1 MIRCL
6 VGVSGGIDSLFAA
19 IKLQEDGFDVYAL
32 HMHLNSKS
40 QLPETAKNVLHE
52 YNIKLL
58 YADYTREFNRYVIDY
73 FTKEYAKG
81 YTPNPCVVCNRDVK
95 LPFLFKEARLRGIE
109 TIATGHYADRD
120 ENGLIIRHK
129 SRKDQS
135 YFLACV
141 DRDIIKHTIFPLK
154 DFTKEKIR
162 KMLDFTNTKES
173 SDLCFV
179 KNNYRDILKEKLG
192 TKDGKIIK
200 RNNVVGYH
208 TGFYNYTIG
217 QRKGI
222 QIGSKPHYVVSIDAR
237 KNIVYADEEAK
248 LYSNEFYLDS
258 MKLLKDE
265 IFFKDRTVECVVRYN
280 AKPKPCRI
288 DLMKKRVVL
297 LEAERA
303 VTPGQVAVFYENNKV
318 VGCGKIDYGIH

>member
-1 MIRCL
+1 MSKCL

-40 QLPETAKNVLHE
+40 QLPESAKKILSKRR
-52 YNIKLL
+52 IKLL
-58 YADYTREFNRYVIDY
+58 YADYTNEFNRYVIDY
-73 FTKEYAKG
+73 FTKEYSKG

-95 LPFLFKEARLRGIE
+95 LPFLFKEAELQGIE

-120 ENGLIIRHK
+120 KDGLIIRHK
-129 SRKDQS
+129 SPKDQS

-141 DRDIIKHTIFPLK
+141 DKNILKHTIFPLK
-154 DFTKEKIR
+154 DFTKKEIR
-162 KMLDFTNTKES
+162 EILEFNTKDS

-192 TKDGKIIK
+192 TKEGKIVK
-200 RNNVVGYH
+200 QNNVVGYH

-248 LYSNEFYLDS
+248 LYSSEFYLDNL
-258 MKLLKDE
+258 KLLKE
-265 IFFKDRTVECVVRYN
+265 EAFFKDRILECVVRYN
-280 AKPKPCRI
+280 AKPKPCRL

-303 VTPGQVAVFYENNKV
+303 VTPGQVAVFYENDKV

>member
-1 MIRCL
+1 MSRCL

-32 HMHLNSKS
+32 HMYLNSKS
-40 QLPETAKNVLHE
+40 QIPETAKKVLSDHR
-52 YNIKLL
+52 IKLL
-58 YADYTREFNRYVIDY
+58 YADYTNEFNRYVVDY
-73 FTKEYAKG
+73 FTNEYAKG

-95 LPFLFKEARLRGIE
+95 LPFLFKEAESRGIE

-141 DRDIIKHTIFPLK
+141 DRDILKHTIFPLK
-154 DFTKEKIR
+154 DFAKEEIR
-162 KMLDFTNTKES
+162 KALGLNTKDS

-192 TKDGKIIK
+192 TKKGEIVKQNK
-200 RNNVVGYH
+200 VVGYH

-237 KNIVYADEEAK
+237 KNIVYADEETK
-248 LYSNEFYLDS
+248 LYSREFYLDNL
-258 MKLLKDE
+258 KLLKE
-265 IFFKDRTVECVVRYN
+265 KTFFKNRIVECVVRYN
-280 AKPKPCRI
+280 TKPKPCRI

-303 VTPGQVAVFYENNKV
+303 VTPGQVAVFYENDKV